1 MQQYQTFIF
10 DSYGFDESTGT
21 ISLKYSLD
29 NEVEFVETIRLPEG
43 MPRRITD
50 PLALDRAM
58 FALHLIGG
66 MSYYKT
72 CLPKTIEIRSGK
84 LTKEQAEFWNS
95 VYQNGLGEF
104 FYQNQIDFRGL
115 INFPSVL
122 EPRTYNLEPSNRPTK
137 ILTPVGGG
145 KDSIVT
151 IELLKKSGMPQT
163 LFRVGSHPLI
173 DAVAQTAG
181 TPLLSV
187 KRALSPV
194 LFDLNEEGA
203 LNGHVPITAY
213 LSCLCVVMAE
223 LYGFSH
229 IAFSN
234 ERSANEGNTE
244 MFGMEINHQ
253 WSKSMEFETAF
264 RDYVS
269 TYITKD
275 VEYFSLL
282 RPLSELHI
290 VQLFSEYPQYFGEF
304 TSCNTNWRILSKG
317 EPRATSHQ
325 NKSKPEAGGPRL
337 AERWCG
343 QCPKC
348 AFAFA
353 MLAAFL
359 PKETVVEIFNGK
371 NLFEYEELVPLFEE
385 LLGIR
390 NIKPFECVG
399 TPEETYAALM
409 LASEQ
414 GGWDDTPV
422 MKMFDAQQDLFKKPD
437 QVVETVMKPSGEH
450 AVPATFAK
458 LLPLA

>member
-10 DSYGFDESTGT
+10 DSYGFDESTGK
-21 ISLKYSLD
+21 ISLQYKLD
-29 NEVEFVETIRLPEG
+29 DEVEFMETIQLPEG
-43 MPRRITD
+43 MSRKITD
-50 PLALDRAM
+50 RLALDRAM

-104 FYQNQIDFRGL
+104 FFQNQIDFRGL

-122 EPRTYNLEPSNRPTK
+122 EPKTYNLEPSARPTK

-173 DAVAQTAG
+173 DAVAETAG
-181 TPLLSV
+181 APLLSV

-253 WSKSMEFETAF
+253 WSKSMEFEKAF
-264 RDYVS
+264 RNYVS

-275 VEYFSLL
+275 VEYFSML

-290 VQLFSEYPQYFGEF
+290 VQLFSEYPQYFDSF
-304 TSCNTNWRILSKG
+304 TSCNTNWRILSKPKT
-317 EPRATSHQ
+317 EIT
-325 NKSKPEAGGPRL
+325 
-337 AERWCG
+337 ERWCG

-348 AFAFA
+348 AFAFT

-359 PKETVVEIFNGK
+359 TKETVVEIFNGK

-414 GGWDDTPV
+414 GGWDNTPA

-437 QVVETVMKPSGEH
+437 QIVETVMKPTGEH
-450 AVPATFAK
+450 AVPASFAK